1 RPPQT
6 RAEAASDPQRIPP
19 QLLDPAERGVARCRD
34 RRARARVRMW
44 RMYGSLVAAV
54 VMMGCCSVQEAQ
66 LEQVLLKL
74 GMALEEAQNAATQPC
89 FSAGVLCNEDGY
101 ISHLDLGFSHLA
113 GEVPAEL
120 GNLSHLEYL
129 DLRSNQL
136 RGPIPKELGRPGV
149 RLRSFL

>member
-1 RPPQT
+1 
-6 RAEAASDPQRIPP
+6 
-19 QLLDPAERGVARCRD
+19 
-34 RRARARVRMW
+34 
-44 RMYGSLVAAV
+44 
-54 VMMGCCSVQEAQ
+54 
-66 LEQVLLKL
+66 
-74 GMALEEAQNAATQPC
+74 MALEEAQNAATQPC